1 MHLMS
6 SWESHDRTSRYMGDR
21 ESKRGRERKRETK
34 QRLSEWWTMKG
45 RCLIEGLGSM
55 WKKYIGTYDG
65 REKKKRDSEKGARVK
80 MRENIIQS
88 EDSKFLV
95 ESLLEM
101 HFRKE
106 MWLCHSS
113 CRLFHTI
120 TYAIIWMLQFCFT
133 KERFDSETT
142 AKEEMVSCG

>member
-1 MHLMS
+1 M
-6 SWESHDRTSRYMGDR
+6 
-21 ESKRGRERKRETK
+21 
-34 QRLSEWWTMKG
+34 
-45 RCLIEGLGSM
+45 IEGLGSM

-106 MWLCHSS
+106 M
-113 CRLFHTI
+113 
-120 TYAIIWMLQFCFT
+120 
-133 KERFDSETT
+133 
-142 AKEEMVSCG
+142 